1 MRKIASMSQ
10 IILSVAALAAMC
22 VQATAAEP
30 PKADAPAANPPAA
43 TGPAPAAPAPVKP
56 GFQCHDKSLTG
67 SGPGFK
73 DSQDESE
80 EAAKQ
85 DWLGKA
91 KAVYSDAG
99 LIDAKD
105 VSWECVK
112 QGLYIKCFLS
122 AVPCHPK
129 PAEHGNASP

>member
-1 MRKIASMSQ
+1 MRKIASMFR
-10 IILSVAALAAMC
+10 IILSVAALAVMC
-22 VQATAAEP
+22 VHASAADPSKADP
-30 PKADAPAANPPAA
+30 PKAA
-43 TGPAPAAPAPVKP
+43 GPAPAAPAPTKP

-73 DSQDESE
+73 DSQEASE

-91 KAVYSDAG
+91 KAVYSDAD

-129 PAEHGNASP
+129 PAEQGNASP

>member
-1 MRKIASMSQ
+1 MSKVVLLSRV
-10 IILSVAALAAMC
+10 ILGMAAMVALH
-22 VQATAAEP
+22 VQASAAEP
-30 PKADAPAANPPAA
+30 PAAAQPAQPSQP
-43 TGPAPAAPAPVKP
+43 KP
-56 GFQCHDKSLTG
+56 GFQCNDKALTG

-80 EAAKQ
+80 AAAKQ

-91 KAVYSDAG
+91 QAVYGDAD
-99 LIDAKD
+99 LTSAKD

-112 QGLYIKCFLS
+112 QGLYIKCFLT

-129 PAEHGNASP
+129 PAEHGNAAP

>member
-1 MRKIASMSQ
+1 MSQ
-10 IILSVAALAAMC
+10 IILSFAALAAMC
-22 VQATAAEP
+22 VQASAAEP
-30 PKADAPAANPPAA
+30 PAAA
-43 TGPAPAAPAPVKP
+43 GPAPAAPAPTKP

-91 KAVYSDAG
+91 QAVYSDAD
-99 LIDAKD
+99 LTNAKD
-105 VSWECVK
+105 VNWECVK
-112 QGLYIKCFLS
+112 QGLYIKCFLA